1 MCLWIHVTERQCGGV
16 NELYLN
22 TTAKGINF
30 LINHF
35 LATCRIVLSV
45 NDKRRDLCLLLRDY
59 LEFDPSAQFTLLK
72 VLKLSCPNAT
82 ESINP
87 SFTVATL
94 ARDSMVPALL
104 VPVKAL
110 SVGHIRE
117 RRVRGF

>member
-1 MCLWIHVTERQCGGV
+1 M
-16 NELYLN
+16 
-22 TTAKGINF
+22 
-30 LINHF
+30 
-35 LATCRIVLSV
+35 SV

-94 ARDSMVPALL
+94 ARDSMVP
-104 VPVKAL
+104 VKAL